1 MSAVSFRL
9 LARPRHRTFS
19 PNAVLVSL
27 ALVYL
32 LVLLV
37 IVIDPGVI
45 GNSPTAFDI
54 SDRLHAPTIHHLFG
68 TDELGRDLFARVVYG
83 ARNSVGVAVVV
94 VVIAVAVGLLVG
106 TVAGWFGGWVDSLLM
121 RIVDIFL
128 AFPAF
133 VLALA
138 LAAALGAGLKS
149 VIIAL
154 SAVWWPA
161 YARLVRGAV
170 LSLKNA
176 EHVEAAAA
184 LGLSRTRIIWRH
196 VLRFVW
202 RDLNIR
208 ATADVGYALMAVT
221 ALSFLGLGAQPPTAE
236 WGLLIQSSA
245 SYFYVAWWY
254 MAFPGL
260 AVTFTAVAFS
270 ILGDWFAS
278 RGGGGRTP

>member
-1 MSAVSFRL
+1 MSAISLRL
-9 LARPRHRTFS
+9 VGRSRRRTFT
-19 PNAVLVSL
+19 PNGVLVSL
-27 ALVYL
+27 ALLYL
-32 LVLLV
+32 LFLLLV
-37 IVIDPGVI
+37 IIDPGIVGGDPNGFDI
-45 GNSPTAFDI
+45 GN
-54 SDRLHAPTIHHLFG
+54 RLHSPTIHHLFG
-68 TDELGRDLFARVVYG
+68 TDELGRDLLARVAYG
-83 ARNSVGVAVVV
+83 ARNSVGVAVIVV
-94 VVIAVAVGLLVG
+94 AIAVAVGLVVG

-121 RIVDIFL
+121 RIVDVFL

-176 EHVEAAAA
+176 DHVEAAAA
-184 LGLSRTRIIWRH
+184 LGLSRARIIWRH

-202 RDLNIR
+202 RDLNVR

-236 WGLLIQSSA
+236 WGLLIKSSA
-245 SYFYVAWWY
+245 DYVYVAWWY

-260 AVTFTAVAFS
+260 AVTFTAVTFS
-270 ILGDWFAS
+270 ILGDWFAG
-278 RGGGGRTP
+278 RGDRGRTP

>member
-1 MSAVSFRL
+1 MSAISLRFSRSRRREFNPGAFL
-9 LARPRHRTFS
+9 LAL
-19 PNAVLVSL
+19 AVL
-27 ALVYL
+27 YL
-32 LVLLV
+32 LLILLV
-37 IVIDPGVI
+37 VIVPGVVGGDPNSFDI
-45 GNSPTAFDI
+45 ANRLHSPTAN
-54 SDRLHAPTIHHLFG
+54 HLFG
-68 TDELGRDLFARVVYG
+68 TDELGRDLLSRVAYG
-83 ARNSVGVAVVV
+83 ARNSVGVAVIVV
-94 VVIAVAVGLLVG
+94 VVAVLAGLVVG
-106 TVAGWFGGWVDSLLM
+106 TIAGWVGGWVDSLLM

-154 SAVWWPA
+154 AAVWWPA

-170 LSLKNA
+170 LALKNA
-176 EHVEAAAA
+176 DHVEAARA
-184 LGLSRTRIIWRH
+184 LGLSGTRIIWRH

-202 RDLNIR
+202 RDINIR

-221 ALSFLGLGAQPPTAE
+221 ALSFLGLGAQPPTSE

-245 SYFYVAWWY
+245 NYVYIAWWY

-260 AVTFTAVAFS
+260 AVTLTAVSFS
-270 ILGDWFAS
+270 IIGDWLAS
-278 RGGGGRTP
+278 RGGRGRNS